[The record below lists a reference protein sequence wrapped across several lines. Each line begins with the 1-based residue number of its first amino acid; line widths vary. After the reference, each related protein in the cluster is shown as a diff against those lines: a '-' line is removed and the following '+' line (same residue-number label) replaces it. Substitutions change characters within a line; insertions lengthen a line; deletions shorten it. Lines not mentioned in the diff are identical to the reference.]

1 MCLAQI
7 FLFKLYF
14 VWKTLPVMKIPFLNQ
29 IAEKSKLG
37 LKGLCVS
44 LGKHND
50 ALYAVLAIAVF
61 KGIFRPTFTMMDKSE
76 KPEVKRYAAF
86 REGLTE
92 GIAFV
97 SYFITSKLLKKVA
110 KPLCN
115 AVKRPEALGQI
126 EHSISFLAVCLSA
139 GVVIPAVCNL
149 TLKPIMDLYKGFQKK
164 RNCGLEKHEDANEEK
179 KLDVKENVVQKPV
192 ISQPVKNIYTS
203 VPASGGSLITLM
215 QNRMADRNAGM
226 KVGC

>member
-1 MCLAQI
+1 
-7 FLFKLYF
+7 
-14 VWKTLPVMKIPFLNQ
+14 MKVPFFNQ
-29 IAEKSKLG
+29 LKETSKNG

-61 KGIFRPTFTMMDKSE
+61 KGIFRPTFTMMDKKE

-92 GIAFV
+92 GVAFV
-97 SYFITSKLLKKVA
+97 SYMVTSKVLKKIA
-110 KPLCN
+110 KPICD
-115 AVKRPEALGQI
+115 AVRRPEAIGQV

-149 TLKPIMDLYKGFQKK
+149 TLKPMMDLYKNFQKK
-164 RNCGLEKHEDANEEK
+164 RNCGLEKPEQLEEP
-179 KLDVKENVVQKPV
+179 KLDIKEKDVQT
-192 ISQPVKNIYTS
+192 PVKTLSAYNS
-203 VPASGGSLITLM
+203 NVSGSLLTLM
-215 QNRMADRNAGM
+215 QNNMAARNSGM
-226 KVGC
+226 KVGG

>member
-7 FLFKLYF
+7 FLFKLYS
-14 VWKTLPVMKIPFLNQ
+14 VWKTLPVMKVPFLNQ

-61 KGIFRPTFTMMDKSE
+61 KGIFRPTFTMMDKNE

-97 SYFITSKLLKKVA
+97 SYFVSSKVLKKIA
-110 KPLCN
+110 TPICN
-115 AVKRPEALGQI
+115 AVKRPEALGQV
-126 EHSISFLAVCLSA
+126 EHSMSFLAVCLSA
-139 GVVIPAVCNL
+139 GIVIPAVCNL
-149 TLKPIMDLYKGFQKK
+149 TLKPLMDLYTGFLKK
-164 RNCGLEKHEDANEEK
+164 RHCGLEEYEKTKNK
-179 KLDVKENVVQKPV
+179 KLDIKENAAPKPAV
-192 ISQPVKNIYTS
+192 SQPVSNIYT
-203 VPASGGSLITLM
+203 VKPASGGSLITLM
-215 QNRMADRNAGM
+215 QNSMAAKNMR
-226 KVGC
+226 VGG

>member
-14 VWKTLPVMKIPFLNQ
+14 VWKTLPIMKIPFLNQ
-29 IAEKSKLG
+29 LKEKSKLG

-61 KGIFRPTFTMMDKSE
+61 KGIFRPTFTMMDKHE

-92 GIAFV
+92 GIAFA
-97 SYFITSKLLKKVA
+97 SYFVSSKLLKKVA
-110 KPLCN
+110 KPICN
-115 AVKRPEALGQI
+115 AVKRPEMLGQV
-126 EHSISFLAVCLSA
+126 EHSMSFLAVC
-139 GVVIPAVCNL
+139 NL
-149 TLKPIMDLYKGFQKK
+149 TVKPLMDLYKGFQKK
-164 RNCGLEKHEDANEEK
+164 RNCGLEKHEEMPLDK
-179 KLDVKENVVQKPV
+179 KLDIKENVVKTPV
-192 ISQPVKNIYTS
+192 ALPVSIAAQPA
-203 VPASGGSLITLM
+203 PASGNLITLM
-215 QNRMADRNAGM
+215 QNNMALKNAGM
-226 KVGC
+226 KVGG